1 MPQGLLCALL
11 TTRRTLVLERL
22 KLVTTG
28 LPAPAPATVVTK
40 RIAYYGNVPILP
52 TYILMQ
58 KLSDYSLSQLR
69 TLEAQVEEELKK
81 RHFLGISQAR
91 EQILHIARGAGISVD
106 ELLSG
111 KPPKDSQRGPVP
123 VKYRDPNE
131 PTHQWSGRGR
141 QPAWVK
147 DWIASGK
154 SIDETKV

>member
-1 MPQGLLCALL
+1 
-11 TTRRTLVLERL
+11 V
-22 KLVTTG
+22 
-28 LPAPAPATVVTK
+28 
-40 RIAYYGNVPILP
+40 
-52 TYILMQ
+52 Q
-58 KLSDYSLSQLR
+58 KLSSYSLSQLR
-69 TLEAQVEEELKK
+69 TLEAQVVEELKK

-111 KPPKDSQRGPVP
+111 KVPKESKSGSIA
-123 VKYRDPNE
+123 VKYRHPDE

-154 SIDETKV
+154 SLDEAKV